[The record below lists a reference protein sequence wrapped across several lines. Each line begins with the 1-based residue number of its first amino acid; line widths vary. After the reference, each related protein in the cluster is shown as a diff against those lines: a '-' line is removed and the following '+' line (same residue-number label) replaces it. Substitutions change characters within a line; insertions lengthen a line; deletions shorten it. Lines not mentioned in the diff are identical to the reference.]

1 MALTILS
8 CTSEDNPTVNNSI
21 TLSINPPALVFG
33 GEASSQE
40 ITVSTNAK
48 KWTAEIP
55 STSSWVSLSTTSGS
69 GDASVKVSVGG
80 NGYAMRSTT
89 ISFSAKGAK
98 TKLLTISQ
106 EPGNGETPP
115 IGTSGLYAEPE
126 IPDADGPCTLYYKAD
141 DAKFK
146 GWTDDLYAHIGI
158 VGTEWAFVQAEWN
171 ENIDKCKWIP
181 TGETDLWKLEITPTI
196 REWFGS
202 GDAEVSKIGVVVR
215 SKDGSTQTQDLF
227 VQVND
232 TKNKFE
238 PADPAKET
246 MPSGCV
252 HGINYNQDGS
262 VTLVLYDKDKKNA
275 SYDWCYVIGDFSG
288 WQRQSEYAMKRDDA
302 AGCWWYT
309 FTGVDPDMEYMFQY
323 YLGKK
328 DGTAAKVH
336 DPYTEIVYD
345 GYNDKYITSTTY
357 PDLPA
362 YPEGTSGLVSAFKV
376 NKDSYSWQ
384 NSSFSVSDPDD
395 LVIYEM
401 HFRDFTSTGDINGAM
416 EKLDYLQDLGVNA
429 IELMPV
435 QEFEGNDSWGYNPC
449 SYFALDKA
457 YGTRDMYKEFV
468 DACHSRGIAVLV
480 DVVYNQATGAH
491 PYAKLYWDAT
501 NNKTASN
508 NPWFNVDA
516 PHPYSVFHDWNH
528 EFDLTREHVKNS
540 LRYLLYE
547 YKVDGFRFDLTKGF
561 TNKSSTES
569 TASNYDQSRIDILKD
584 YNNAIREVKS
594 NAIVILEHFCAQDE
608 EKALAQAGMKVWRNM
623 NNAYCQAA
631 MGFSSDSDFSGL
643 WTGSSMPF
651 GSYVGFM
658 ESHDE
663 ERTAYKSKAY
673 GNSAIKGS
681 VTARMK
687 REALNAA
694 FFLTV
699 PGPKMLWQF
708 QELGYDVSI
717 ETGGRTGKKPLHWE
731 YYDDADRKA
740 LYDTYSKL
748 LKFRKENPEFFKSDA
763 SFSWKVGTSNW
774 TSGRTITCTAG
785 NKSFVVVGNFDT
797 AEHTITVSLPSSG
810 TWHSYFDLDKS
821 YTGSSV
827 SITLGS
833 GEWKLLT
840 NF

>member
-1 MALTILS
+1 M
-8 CTSEDNPTVNNSI
+8 
-21 TLSINPPALVFG
+21 
-33 GEASSQE
+33 
-40 ITVSTNAK
+40 
-48 KWTAEIP
+48 
-55 STSSWVSLSTTSGS
+55 
-69 GDASVKVSVGG
+69 
-80 NGYAMRSTT
+80 
-89 ISFSAKGAK
+89 
-98 TKLLTISQ
+98 
-106 EPGNGETPP
+106 
-115 IGTSGLYAEPE
+115 
-126 IPDADGPCTLYYKAD
+126 
-141 DAKFK
+141 
-146 GWTDDLYAHIGI
+146 
-158 VGTEWAFVQAEWN
+158 
-171 ENIDKCKWIP
+171 
-181 TGETDLWKLEITPTI
+181 
-196 REWFGS
+196 
-202 GDAEVSKIGVVVR
+202 
-215 SKDGSTQTQDLF
+215 
-227 VQVND
+227 
-232 TKNKFE
+232 
-238 PADPAKET
+238 
-246 MPSGCV
+246 
-252 HGINYNQDGS
+252 
-262 VTLVLYDKDKKNA
+262 
-275 SYDWCYVIGDFSG
+275 
-288 WQRQSEYAMKRDDA
+288 
-302 AGCWWYT
+302 
-309 FTGVDPDMEYMFQY
+309 
-323 YLGKK
+323 
-328 DGTAAKVH
+328 
-336 DPYTEIVYD
+336 
-345 GYNDKYITSTTY
+345 
-357 PDLPA
+357 
-362 YPEGTSGLVSAFKV
+362 
-376 NKDSYSWQ
+376 
-384 NSSFSVSDPDD
+384 
-395 LVIYEM
+395 
-401 HFRDFTSTGDINGAM
+401 
-416 EKLDYLQDLGVNA
+416 
-429 IELMPV
+429 
-435 QEFEGNDSWGYNPC
+435 
-449 SYFALDKA
+449 
-457 YGTRDMYKEFV
+457 
-468 DACHSRGIAVLV
+468 
-480 DVVYNQATGAH
+480 
-491 PYAKLYWDAT
+491 
-501 NNKTASN
+501 
-508 NPWFNVDA
+508 
-516 PHPYSVFHDWNH
+516 FHDWNH

-584 YNNAIREVKS
+584 YNDAIRNVKS

-623 NNAYCQAA
+623 NNAYCQSA

-673 GNSAIKGS
+673 GNSAIMGS
-681 VTARMK
+681 VAARMK

-740 LYDTYSKL
+740 LYDTYASL

-774 TSGRTITCTAG
+774 TSGRTITCKAG

-810 TWHSYFDLDKS
+810 TWYSYFDLDKS

>member
-1 MALTILS
+1 MNISQTGA
-8 CTSEDNPTVNNSI
+8 
-21 TLSINPPALVFG
+21 TLSGSYSSVAGNVIERGFEYGLSESSLTSTAKSSTEAAEYSCGLNGLASNTTYYYRAYVKVQGTGSYSLTESTFYGDTKSFTTKQETLSTWLTNYEMPATN
-33 GEASSQE
+33 ASS
-40 ITVSTNAK
+40 VS
-48 KWTAEIP
+48 
-55 STSSWVSLSTTSGS
+55 SSNTKYEGRYCHDT
-69 GDASVKVSVGG
+69 
-80 NGYAMRSTT
+80 
-89 ISFSAKGAK
+89 FS
-98 TKLLTISQ
+98 
-106 EPGNGETPP
+106 ET
-115 IGTSGLYAEPE
+115 Y
-126 IPDADGPCTLYYKAD
+126 
-141 DAKFK
+141 
-146 GWTDDLYAHIGI
+146 
-158 VGTEWAFVQAEWN
+158 
-171 ENIDKCKWIP
+171 
-181 TGETDLWKLEITPTI
+181 
-196 REWFGS
+196 
-202 GDAEVSKIGVVVR
+202 
-215 SKDGSTQTQDLF
+215 GSTMACRYNTSNANQKIVTHTYEYNSK
-227 VQVND
+227 VVW
-232 TKNKFE
+232 
-238 PADPAKET
+238 
-246 MPSGCV
+246 
-252 HGINYNQDGS
+252 NYS
-262 VTLVLYDKDKKNA
+262 FLYDKDKNGA

-309 FTGVDPDMEYMFQY
+309 FTGVDPDREYMFQY

-328 DGTAAKVH
+328 DGTATKVH

-384 NSSFSVSDPDD
+384 NTSFSVSDPDD
-395 LVIYEM
+395 IVIYEM

-416 EKLDYLQDLGVNA
+416 EKLDYLQALGVNA

-457 YGTRDMYKEFV
+457 YGTRRMYREFV

-528 EFDLTREHVKNS
+528 EFELTREHVKKS
-540 LRYLLYE
+540 LRYLIEE
-547 YKVDGFRFDLTKGF
+547 YRVDGFRFDLTKGF
-561 TNKSSTES
+561 TNKNSTES

-594 NAIVILEHFCAQDE
+594 DAIVILEHFCAQDE

-673 GNSAIKGS
+673 GNSAIKGNLS
-681 VTARMK
+681 ARMK

-708 QELGYDVSI
+708 QELGYDESI

-731 YYDDADRKA
+731 YYEDADRKA
-740 LYDTYSKL
+740 LYDTYAKL
-748 LKFRKENPEFFKSDA
+748 LKFRRENPELFRSDA
-763 SFSWKVGTSNW
+763 SFSWKVGTGNWSN
-774 TSGRTITCTAG
+774 GRTITCSAG
-785 NKSFVVVGNFDT
+785 SKGLIVAGNFDLS
-797 AEHTITVSLPSSG
+797 AREVTVTVPEGNWKNYFTGEMVEGGNIIPFSLE
-810 TWHSYFDLDKS
+810 
-821 YTGSSV
+821 
-827 SITLGS
+827 S
-833 GEWKLLT
+833 GEFVMLVK
-840 NF
+840 